1 MKISVIIVTFNRAA
15 SLKEALQS
23 LSKQTCYPDEVIVV
37 DNNSN
42 DDTKE
47 VVRRFEGALN
57 IRYVFEEKRGI
68 PFARN
73 AGIEKAQY
81 EIVAF
86 MDDDCRPAHN
96 WLEELVK
103 PFYRDP
109 LIGQVGGEILPHDK
123 PRSIIEEF
131 CNDDAMMRVNAE
143 YDLDL
148 KIG

>member
-23 LSKQTCYPDEVIVV
+23 LSKQACRPDEVIVV

-47 VVRRFEGALN
+47 VVNCFEGPLN

-73 AGIEKAQY
+73 TGIKQARC

-86 MDDDCRPAHN
+86 MDDDCRPRHD

-103 PFYRDP
+103 PFYQDP
-109 LIGQVGGEILPHDK
+109 RIGQVGGEILPHEK

-143 YDLDL
+143 YDPDL
-148 KIG
+148 Q